1 MQIASKDEPLDNG
14 ATSYLGCSDFV
25 NRSKIPKLDKLQ
37 LGTPEQY
44 LGKSMKELKKL
55 AREGYWAESHAE
67 RAQAYQC
74 IIQHIPCRLMTPDAS
89 VYRDVSSKLFGGKGE
104 NFEPLPEFLSR
115 SIMPEYC
122 LTKEGVSGVKKILIC
137 ISSLYPDIVYCPL
150 LPAVTA
156 LLLHYS
162 HDEAQ
167 CFENTCRL
175 LYSNAPHTSY
185 IDQSFLTH
193 EASCMTFGDLANKH
207 CPSAHRLIASSADNI
222 FEVYSEWLVW
232 LFDDLPFDYVIRI
245 FDMYLLEGQK
255 VLYRIA
261 LALLRQYQLSV
272 VSKGLEVADLKASLH
287 AFMWDIQEHMTT
299 DKLLEKAFGIRLFS
313 RKEIWLL
320 QMANKKALME
330 KGVTMGKHR
339 Y

>member
-1 MQIASKDEPLDNG
+1 MNQN
-14 ATSYLGCSDFV
+14 
-25 NRSKIPKLDKLQ
+25 KIPKLDLQ
-37 LGTPEQY
+37 QGTHEQL
-44 LGKSMKELKKL
+44 LGKPMKELKRL
-55 AREGYWAESHAE
+55 AREGHWAGSHAE
-67 RAQAYQC
+67 RAQAYQY
-74 IIQHIPCRLMTPDAS
+74 IIQQIPCQSTTSDAS
-89 VYRDVSSKLFGGKGE
+89 VYRDVASKLFGNEGE
-104 NFEPLPEFLSR
+104 SFEPLPEFLSE

-122 LTKEGVSGVKKILIC
+122 LSKEGVTSVKKILIC
-137 ISSLYPDIVYCPL
+137 IANLYPDIIYCPL
-150 LPAVTA
+150 LPAVAA

-162 HDEAQ
+162 QDEAQ
-167 CFENTCRL
+167 CFESTCRL
-175 LYSNAPHTSY
+175 LYCNAPHTSY
-185 IDQSFLTH
+185 IDRSFLTH

-207 CPSAHRLIASSADNI
+207 CPAAHRLIASSSDNI

-245 FDMYLLEGQK
+245 FDVYLLEGQK

-272 VSKGLEVADLKASLH
+272 ASKGLEVTDTKASLQ
-287 AFMWDIQEHMTT
+287 AFMWDIHEYMTT

-339 Y
+339 YRILINSLFDMSHALPKDTV